1 MTDEEF
7 LARVIA
13 KYKRIDEL
21 MPAFRIAIKDTEAK
35 IVFATHMYK
44 VTRGETVSQ
53 EGSYGLPPT
62 EYKYNQNQSITEEL
76 EVRESKKIKHSINM
90 NYFESTIQPYM
101 TSKYPLINPDT
112 GNSIGI
118 IVVLHKV
125 LYSNIQHQLMR
136 ALEIYKQPKNI
147 DFEQYNL
154 TRREKELIFLFLN
167 GLSSKE
173 IALVLSKLENKDIS
187 KNTIDNI
194 FSNQLR
200 IKFNSFSRE
209 ALYEKLIEL
218 GFDRLIPR
226 DLLFNVK
233 IPLQHIKTY

>member
-7 LARVIA
+7 LEKVIA
-13 KYKRIDEL
+13 KYKRFDEL
-21 MPAFRIAIKDTEAK
+21 IPAFRIAIKDSAAR

-44 VTRGETVSQ
+44 VTRQ
-53 EGSYGLPPT
+53 EAANTGSFGLPPS
-62 EYKYNQNQSITEEL
+62 EHKYNQSQSIAEEI
-76 EVRESKKIKHSINM
+76 EVCRTKTVKHSINM
-90 NYFESTIQPYM
+90 NYFEGTIQPYM
-101 TSKYPLINPDT
+101 TSKYPLVNPDT

-125 LYSNIQHQLMR
+125 LYSNIQHQLLR
-136 ALEIYKQPKNI
+136 VLEIYKQPEYV

-154 TRREKELIFLFLN
+154 TKREKELIFLFLN

-173 IALVLSKLENKDIS
+173 IALVLSKLENKEIS

-200 IKFNSFSRE
+200 SKFNAFSRE
-209 ALYEKLIEL
+209 ALYEKLLEL

-233 IPLQHIKTY
+233 IPLQHIETY